1 VGGTI
6 DRSRTRKDQV
16 VTADAPK
23 ECECAGEVV
32 FIIFLRIRDRL
43 ADRAERSEV
52 YNRNDVMRFERI
64 DKLVRIPYVGND
76 ERTPFR
82 KMRIGPSRDCRSKR
96 AGIRPRKGPCSNATR
111 YNRLRLSPI
120 RLRIDLIAL

>member
-1 VGGTI
+1 
-6 DRSRTRKDQV
+6 

-23 ECECAGEVV
+23 ECEGAGEVV

-82 KMRIGPSRDCRSKR
+82 KMRMARREIVVANGLVSGLGKGL
-96 AGIRPRKGPCSNATR
+96 AAMRPDITGSARHQYA
-111 YNRLRLSPI
+111 
-120 RLRIDLIAL
+120 